1 MSNFK
6 EFKESSIIQLNAK
19 VLNAL
24 DIIKEEITENLYN
37 ESYIDEY
44 TVYNFNLKS
53 NGKPFDNLPKPKR
66 LTPEDAKKSVGKRLT
81 SFLNRPAPKT
91 PQNEEYII
99 ESTLSDAAHELV
111 LYSENDQDLYR
122 QSEIPI
128 INSLKRKVKSGK
140 YDHEKAKKL
149 WKYHADRA
157 AQSYSKKCGDN
168 TPWHK
173 LFSSSDRNQ
182 AASYFADKAK
192 NEHLDESYQ
201 LDELK
206 KSTLRN
212 YIDKSSQ
219 EVSDASF
226 AKGFGRGHN
235 IAVGTPQK
243 PDNHFDNLIKRKD
256 RIVNNRLRGIRNA
269 SGNLETGYYT
279 KEGVEELDELKKST
293 LRNYIDKS
301 SQEVSDASFAKGFGR
316 GHNIAVGTPQKPDNH
331 FDNLIKRKDRIV
343 NNRLRGIRNAS
354 GNLETGYYTKEG
366 VEELD
371 ELKKSTLQSAIKK
384 ADTEVQSNY
393 KKAESTTGDDSHK
406 YFRKAINRGN
416 LATAAEK
423 KIEKGDY
430 QKEDIEILDELK
442 ASTLGDYAKKAI
454 NDLDNTSYSWGYE
467 KGKGDL
473 DNPLNKLRKKYL
485 KNNAVKRSVGIRT
498 TIDKLVKGD
507 YQKED
512 VESLD
517 ELKNTT
523 LGSYISKS
531 KWRLA
536 DSAVKFHDQK
546 NRGSEEGMNRAMDTF
561 KKRNKGIDDATQ
573 KLVKG
578 DYQKDKPKYL

>member
-1 MSNFK
+1 M
-6 EFKESSIIQLNAK
+6 
-19 VLNAL
+19 
-24 DIIKEEITENLYN
+24 
-37 ESYIDEY
+37 
-44 TVYNFNLKS
+44 
-53 NGKPFDNLPKPKR
+53 
-66 LTPEDAKKSVGKRLT
+66 
-81 SFLNRPAPKT
+81 
-91 PQNEEYII
+91 
-99 ESTLSDAAHELV
+99 
-111 LYSENDQDLYR
+111 
-122 QSEIPI
+122 
-128 INSLKRKVKSGK
+128 
-140 YDHEKAKKL
+140 
-149 WKYHADRA
+149 
-157 AQSYSKKCGDN
+157 
-168 TPWHK
+168 
-173 LFSSSDRNQ
+173 
-182 AASYFADKAK
+182 
-192 NEHLDESYQ
+192 
-201 LDELK
+201 
-206 KSTLRN
+206 
-212 YIDKSSQ
+212 
-219 EVSDASF
+219 
-226 AKGFGRGHN
+226 
-235 IAVGTPQK
+235 
-243 PDNHFDNLIKRKD
+243 
-256 RIVNNRLRGIRNA
+256 
-269 SGNLETGYYT
+269 
-279 KEGVEELDELKKST
+279 
-293 LRNYIDKS
+293 
-301 SQEVSDASFAKGFGR
+301 
-316 GHNIAVGTPQKPDNH
+316 
-331 FDNLIKRKDRIV
+331 
-343 NNRLRGIRNAS
+343 
-354 GNLETGYYTKEG
+354 
-366 VEELD
+366 D